1 MRALLC
7 FALLLAAARGVA
19 ADARLRE
26 GEGMRY
32 EVHRSPQSDRALPPC
47 ELAAAFVY
55 RERVEDAQTLL
66 DSAFKFQ
73 YDTVCHMHA
82 VFVAWDVPFLKNQ
95 VRHYARESERKR
107 EKRRRERCAPASTS
121 GRAV

>member
-1 MRALLC
+1 MR
-7 FALLLAAARGVA
+7 
-19 ADARLRE
+19 E
-26 GEGMRY
+26 TEGMRY